1 METTKPLASAA
12 VATLDRRRRVRS
24 LALPAVGEQVLNTLV
39 GLVDTFLVG
48 HLSAQ
53 AVVQLGYGSAEAL
66 AGAGLANN
74 LVWLITVFFMAVSI
88 GSTALIARAKGAGDM
103 DSVNLALRQSLIIG
117 LVMGVL
123 ATALSM
129 ALAPSALRLLGA
141 AENVIPLGVTF
152 LSITAIT
159 FVPAALL
166 FIGTAALRGVGDTR
180 TPLYVMLGINAVNIV
195 ISWLL
200 VNGNLGAPI
209 MGVAGAAIGS
219 AIARG
224 GGGVFLIGLL
234 MRGRSGLKL
243 SLDLR
248 PHKETLQRIVR
259 VGAPSG
265 GEQLVF
271 QGALLIFTRF
281 VNELGTASYAAHNVV
296 ITIESLSFLPGL
308 GYAAA
313 TSALVGQGLGAKRP
327 DESQSSAYEALRQ
340 GAIMMCALGV
350 IMVLFPRQLLSLFV
364 SDPAVI
370 EAGANAMLI
379 AGLLQPLLAVNFILS
394 GALRGAGDTRWPL
407 YTKLISTWGVRLPL
421 ALLLLPTGIGL
432 TGIWIAML
440 ADFTVQAFLA
450 FWRFRG
456 GKWKTM
462 RV

>member
-1 METTKPLASAA
+1 
-12 VATLDRRRRVRS
+12 
-24 LALPAVGEQVLNTLV
+24 
-39 GLVDTFLVG
+39 
-48 HLSAQ
+48 
-53 AVVQLGYGSAEAL
+53 
-66 AGAGLANN
+66 
-74 LVWLITVFFMAVSI
+74 
-88 GSTALIARAKGAGDM
+88 
-103 DSVNLALRQSLIIG
+103 
-117 LVMGVL
+117 
-123 ATALSM
+123 
-129 ALAPSALRLLGA
+129 
-141 AENVIPLGVTF
+141 
-152 LSITAIT
+152 
-159 FVPAALL
+159 
-166 FIGTAALRGVGDTR
+166 
-180 TPLYVMLGINAVNIV
+180 
-195 ISWLL
+195 
-200 VNGNLGAPI
+200 
-209 MGVAGAAIGS
+209 
-219 AIARG
+219 
-224 GGGVFLIGLL
+224 
-234 MRGRSGLKL
+234 
-243 SLDLR
+243 
-248 PHKETLQRIVR
+248 

-327 DESQSSAYEALRQ
+327 DESQASAYEALRQ

-370 EAGANAMLI
+370 DAGANAMLI

-432 TGIWIAML
+432 IGIWIAML